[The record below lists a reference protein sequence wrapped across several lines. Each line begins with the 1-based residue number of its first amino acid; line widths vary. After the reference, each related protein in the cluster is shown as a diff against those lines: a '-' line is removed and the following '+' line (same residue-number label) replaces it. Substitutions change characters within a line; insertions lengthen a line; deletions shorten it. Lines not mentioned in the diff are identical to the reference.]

1 MTISST
7 TAGPMPWWTEPT
19 KDQWMAWVAAW
30 LGWTLDAFDFTIFLL
45 IMVPIAETFKVPLI
59 EVTAVF
65 TITLWLRLVGAVG
78 SGWLADRIGRK
89 TPLMISILWYSIC
102 NFAAG
107 LSPTFALLFLFRALL
122 GIGMGA
128 EWPAGAALAMESWP
142 ARSRGIMSGIL
153 QGSWSIG
160 FLLSS
165 AAYGLLY
172 DVIGWRGL
180 LMLGVLPALAVVWI
194 RIYVKEPEVWKE
206 NRRLQ
211 GEQNKE
217 FRAPLLEIFRPRV
230 LGNTLTAC
238 LWMASGFVV
247 YYSVYGMF
255 ATHLQKDLHLD
266 AASIAMPIALANLVG
281 FLASGAWGFVADVMG
296 RRWAMI
302 IPAAIGL
309 FITPFYLFV
318 DSYPLLAGAFIV
330 QGAFLGAIYGQN
342 PSYLSERFP
351 TEVRA
356 TASGFCYHQGAI
368 WGASPGRCS
377 PCSLPPSHSA
387 SPCRCWSRPSAPP
400 WCSSSPCC
408 SVPRRKARC
417 SFRTLAWPRNS
428 PHHKA
433 TFGSI
438 GGTAAIPSQREY
450 PLRHSTAA

>member
-142 ARSRGIMSGIL
+142 TRSRGLMSGVL

-165 AAYGLLY
+165 LAYGLLY
-172 DVIGWRGL
+172 DKIGWRGL
-180 LMLGVLPALAVVWI
+180 LMLGILPALAVVWI
-194 RIYVKEPEVWKE
+194 RIYVKEPKVWVE
-206 NRRLQ
+206 NRRIQ
-211 GEQNKE
+211 REQKKE
-217 FRAPLLEIFRPRV
+217 FRAPLFEIFRPR
-230 LGNTLTAC
+230 LLRNTLMAC
-238 LWMASGFVV
+238 LWMASGFII
-247 YYSVYGMF
+247 YYAVYGMF
-255 ATHLQKDLHLD
+255 ATHLQKDLHLS
-266 AASIAMPIALANLVG
+266 AAMVAMPIALANLVA
-281 FLASGAWGFVADVMG
+281 FLASGLWGFVADVMG

-309 FITPFYLFV
+309 FITPFYLFL

-368 WGASPGRCS
+368 WAGFTGPVLTYFAVGQPLGF
-377 PCSLPPSHSA
+377 A
-387 SPCRCWSRPSAPP
+387 
-400 WCSSSPCC
+400 
-408 SVPRRKARC
+408 VPM
-417 SFRTLAWPRNS
+417 LI
-428 PHHKA
+428 A
-433 TFGSI
+433 TTG
-438 GGTAAIPSQREY
+438 AAIMFVITLLYSPETRGKELVSQITLLQPAE
-450 PLRHSTAA
+450 

>member
-1 MTISST
+1 M
-7 TAGPMPWWTEPT
+7 EPT

-45 IMVPIAETFKVPLI
+45 VMVPIAETFKVPLV

-180 LMLGVLPALAVVWI
+180 LMLGILPAFAVIWI

-211 GEQNKE
+211 SEQNKE
-217 FRAPLLEIFRPRV
+217 FRAPLFEIFRPRA

-266 AASIAMPIALANLVG
+266 AASIAMPIALANLVA
-281 FLASGAWGFVADVMG
+281 FLASGAWGFVADVLG

-309 FITPFYLFV
+309 FITPLYLFV

-368 WGASPGRCS
+368 WAGFTGPLLALFAATQPLGFAVPMLVSTVGAALVFVVTLLLSPETKGKVLVS
-377 PCSLPPSHSA
+377 QLSL
-387 SPCRCWSRPSAPP
+387 
-400 WCSSSPCC
+400 
-408 SVPRRKARC
+408 
-417 SFRTLAWPRNS
+417 
-428 PHHKA
+428 
-433 TFGSI
+433 
-438 GGTAAIPSQREY
+438 AAEI
-450 PLRHSTAA
+450 

>member
-1 MTISST
+1 MTPSST
-7 TAGPMPWWTEPT
+7 TADPIPWWMEPS
-19 KDQWMAWVAAW
+19 KDQWKAWVAAW

-45 IMVPIAETFKVPLI
+45 IMVPIAEEFKVPLV

-65 TITLWLRLVGAVG
+65 TITLWLRLVGAVS

-107 LSPTFALLFLFRALL
+107 VSPTFALVFLFRALL

-160 FLLSS
+160 FLMSS

-172 DVIGWRGL
+172 NSIGWRGL
-180 LMLGVLPALAVVWI
+180 LMLGILPALAVVWI
-194 RIYVKEPEVWKE
+194 RFYVKEPEVWKE

-211 GEQNKE
+211 SEQNKE
-217 FRAPLLEIFRPRV
+217 FRAPLIEIFRPRV

-238 LWMASGFVV
+238 LWMASGFVI

-266 AASIAMPIALANLVG
+266 AAAIAMPIALANLVA

-302 IPAAIGL
+302 IPATIGM
-309 FITPFYLFV
+309 FITPLYLLV

-368 WGASPGRCS
+368 WAGFTGPVLALFAAAQPLGFAVPMLVSTVGAALIFVVTLLFGPETKGKVFVSQL
-377 PCSLPPSHSA
+377 SL
-387 SPCRCWSRPSAPP
+387 
-400 WCSSSPCC
+400 
-408 SVPRRKARC
+408 
-417 SFRTLAWPRNS
+417 
-428 PHHKA
+428 
-433 TFGSI
+433 
-438 GGTAAIPSQREY
+438 AAEV
-450 PLRHSTAA
+450 